1 MHELTSH
8 VEVCRREQI
17 ARDIEVLSV
26 CLPLHTSQ
34 TLENVLV
41 GHFDQSKTAV
51 TPLQWTFL
59 YTESVMRML

>member
-17 ARDIEVLSV
+17 AREIEVLSV
-26 CLPLHTSQ
+26 YLPLHTSQ

-41 GHFDQSKTAV
+41 DCFDQLKTAV
-51 TPLQWTFL
+51 TPL
-59 YTESVMRML
+59 